1 MSNQR
6 IYYTHSQKIKIT
18 EMKENREKREIN
30 FEICIFADDFS
41 FERKC
46 ESSLCFKSLN
56 KQKSFK
62 EDNASLS
69 FHSF

>member
-1 MSNQR
+1 MPNQR
-6 IYYTHSQKIKIT
+6 IYYTYSQKIKIT

-30 FEICIFADDFS
+30 FEICIFADDFN

-46 ESSLCFKSLN
+46 ESNFCFKSLT

>member
-1 MSNQR
+1 
-6 IYYTHSQKIKIT
+6 
-18 EMKENREKREIN
+18 MKENREKREIN
-30 FEICIFADDFS
+30 FEICIFADDFN

-46 ESSLCFKSLN
+46 ESNFCFKSLT

-69 FHSF
+69 FHSFWIERPELIMVIFTKKI